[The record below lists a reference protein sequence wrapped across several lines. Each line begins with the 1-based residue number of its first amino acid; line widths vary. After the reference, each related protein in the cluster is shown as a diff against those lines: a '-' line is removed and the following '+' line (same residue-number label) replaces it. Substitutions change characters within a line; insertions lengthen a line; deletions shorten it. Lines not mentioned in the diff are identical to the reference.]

1 MGNSSSSRSPPPNP
15 NNQLTAE
22 ERARFQADRE
32 KCQAAI
38 SQQEADLD
46 KTRQEILEAKKK
58 ADKKA
63 QEDAVAAQ
71 VNRAIGDAMGEA
83 NLLNKLN
90 SLAKLVTCDA
100 ECQRSKQLEVLRQRF
115 DYWTR
120 TLQEAPEEVAQ
131 TEQALVTFEKG
142 ADAYNLLIFGRNTQ
156 TAADAQAKADKAHAI
171 VKEDIDVLVR
181 QYGIDSQLAHR
192 VQEVLIAK
200 TAEYVKLKQA
210 ENQLDQDKSTLGR
223 KVAYED
229 GDLTKLKY
237 FHKALL
243 FFYYT
248 VLFVYIVFGS
258 YFSKAQYM
266 NPAVWIILVNYLLFP
281 WVAYWVTV
289 QLFTVKNVTQHVLRE
304 VPHQNVY
311 RNI

>member
-1 MGNSSSSRSPPPNP
+1 MGNSSSSSPGPAAPAS
-15 NNQLTAE
+15 QVTSE

-71 VNRAIGDAMGEA
+71 VNRAVGDALGEA
-83 NLLNKLN
+83 NLLDKLN
-90 SLAKLVTCDA
+90 SLATLVTCDA
-100 ECQRSKQLEVLRQRF
+100 DCQRSKQLEVLRQRF

-120 TLQEAPEEVAQ
+120 TLEAAPDEVAQ
-131 TEQALVTFEKG
+131 TEQAYVTFDKG
-142 ADAYNLLIFGRNTQ
+142 ADAYKLLIFGRNTQ
-156 TAADAQAKADKAHAI
+156 TAADAQAKADKAHAT

-181 QYGIDSQLAHR
+181 QYGIDSQVAHR
-192 VQEVLIAK
+192 VQEVLIMK

-210 ENQLDQDKSTLGR
+210 ENQLDQDRSTLGR

-229 GDLTKLKY
+229 GDLKKLEY
-237 FHKALL
+237 FHTALL

-258 YFSKAQYM
+258 YFSKAQYR
-266 NPAVWIILVNYLLFP
+266 NPAVWIILANYILFP
-281 WVAYWVTV
+281 WAAYWITV

>member
-1 MGNSSSSRSPPPNP
+1 MGNSSSSSSSPPAPVK
-15 NNQLTAE
+15 LVTVE
-22 ERARFQADRE
+22 EKARFQAE
-32 KCQAAI
+32 SAKCQATVA
-38 SQQEADLD
+38 QQEADLD
-46 KTRQEILEAKKK
+46 KTRQEIFEAKRK

-63 QEDAVAAQ
+63 QEDAVAAR
-71 VNRAIGDAMGEA
+71 VNRAVGDAFAEA
-83 NLLNKLN
+83 NLLDKLN

-100 ECQRSKQLEVLRQRF
+100 ECQRSKQLETLRQRF

-120 TLQEAPEEVAQ
+120 TLQEAPDEVAQ
-131 TEQALVTFEKG
+131 TEQAYVTFDKG
-142 ADAYNLLIFGRNTQ
+142 AEAYNLLIFGRNTQ
-156 TAADAQAKADKAHAI
+156 TAADAQAKADKLHAT
-171 VKEDIDVLVR
+171 VKEDVDILVQ
-181 QYGIDSQLAHR
+181 QYTVDSQVAYR
-192 VQEVLIAK
+192 VQEVLIMK

-229 GDLTKLKY
+229 GDLTKLQF
-237 FHKALL
+237 FHRALL
-243 FFYYT
+243 FFYYG

-258 YFSKAQYM
+258 YFSKAQYR
-266 NPAVWIILVNYLLFP
+266 NPAVWIILANYILFP

-304 VPHQNVY
+304 VPYQNVY